1 MILKTNILS
10 SPRDE
15 PAVDCPELD
24 FCQNSQGPSIWTK
37 QPFLYI
43 QQAFLTRH
51 MSIHSREEEQVTP
64 LRLMKHFY
72 CQYTAMSSTY
82 VAHSSCEANLSVNS
96 SFFHPTDLV
105 FFNES
110 FHAFRQRA
118 PGPNTQKLHTLI
130 LQVYIQKCSIISSTI
145 VRSPAKCSA
154 FVHLK
159 KNVII

>member
-1 MILKTNILS
+1 MIFKTNIL

-15 PAVDCPELD
+15 PAVDCPGLD

-72 CQYTAMSSTY
+72 CRYTAMSSTY
-82 VAHSSCEANLSVNS
+82 FAHSSCKANLLANS
-96 SFFHPTDLV
+96 SFSIQQICCFFSMRVFMPFHNVP
-105 FFNES
+105 
-110 FHAFRQRA
+110 
-118 PGPNTQKLHTLI
+118 PGQNTQKLHTLI

-145 VRSPAKCSA
+145 DRSPAKCSA
-154 FVHLK
+154 FVHL
-159 KNVII
+159 